1 MIDRSFWSQQP
12 TDTTMKKIIF
22 ILALTL
28 SAAWNMSA
36 QKFGYV
42 DTKYILSHMPEYKQA
57 QDEVN
62 KLSAQ
67 WQKEIEAKYESIEK
81 MEKAYQ
87 AEKILLTEEMR
98 KKRESDIEAK
108 RQEAK
113 DMQKQKFGVD
123 GELFKKR
130 EELIKPIQ
138 DRIYEAIQQVAEQKS
153 LMVIFDKANHSNLL
167 YTNPKSDLS
176 DQVLKKMGL
185 KPGEILDDDKGEGG
199 DEEKDG
205 EEKTDELPDPRA
217 NKGKG
222 PVKGKAEIKK

>member
-1 MIDRSFWSQQP
+1 
-12 TDTTMKKIIF
+12 MKQLLW
-22 ILALTL
+22 ILVLSL
-28 SAAWNMSA
+28 SAVCSANA

-42 DTKYILSHMPEYKQA
+42 DTKYILSHIPDYKQA

-62 KLSAQ
+62 KLSSQ

-87 AEKILLTEEMR
+87 AEKILLTDEMR
-98 KKRESDIEAK
+98 KKRESDIEMK
-108 RQEAK
+108 RADAK
-113 DMQKQKFGVD
+113 DMQKQKFGVE

-185 KPGEILDDDKGEGG
+185 KPGETLDDDKSGEGEK
-199 DEEKDG
+199 EEG
-205 EEKTDELPDPRA
+205 EKEEGLADPRA
-217 NKGKG
+217 AKGKG